1 MDYKKAASYWLK
13 KDEESAR
20 MGREELL
27 AAAESFIA
35 ARNTCALAAGS
46 GDFVRC
52 TPIEYSYFG
61 GSFWMMS
68 EGGLKFRALETN
80 KNVCLAI
87 FDPYSGFG
95 ELGGMQVSGTAE
107 TVEPW
112 TPEYTEFLAYK
123 KIPQEALKKLEHPM
137 YLIKVRPV
145 SIDFLNSAFKKQGF
159 DSRQHLDM
167 E

>member
-1 MDYKKAASYWLK
+1 
-13 KDEESAR
+13 
-20 MGREELL
+20 
-27 AAAESFIA
+27 
-35 ARNTCALAAGS
+35 
-46 GDFVRC
+46 
-52 TPIEYSYFG
+52 
-61 GSFWMMS
+61 
-68 EGGLKFRALETN
+68 
-80 KNVCLAI
+80 VCLAI

-95 ELGGMQVSGTAE
+95 ELGGMQVSGKAE
-107 TVEPW
+107 LVEPW